1 MVVPGVNFPVL
12 LMLLGLLFRGVAF
25 EFRGVTG
32 ARKRLWSGAFA
43 YGSLVATA
51 AQGAVLGMFVQG
63 FKVVD
68 GRFAGTSW
76 DWVAPFP
83 LLTAAGLVAGYLLLG
98 STWLVMKGEGPLR
111 AAAQRSAR
119 HALVG
124 VIVFIVVVSVW
135 TPLADRGIAA
145 RWFAWPNL
153 LVFSPV
159 PVLTAWL
166 AWLAARVAA
175 RPRRAAVRRVDR
187 AVLSRLLG
195 ADHQPVAA
203 RRAAVGDVVV
213 GRVGA
218 GVAGISDDRHRVH
231 AARAAA
237 VRVLVVLGVSRQGA
251 RRRRL

>member
-1 MVVPGVNFPVL
+1 
-12 LMLLGLLFRGVAF
+12 
-25 EFRGVTG
+25 
-32 ARKRLWSGAFA
+32 
-43 YGSLVATA
+43 
-51 AQGAVLGMFVQG
+51 
-63 FKVVD
+63 
-68 GRFAGTSW
+68 
-76 DWVAPFP
+76 
-83 LLTAAGLVAGYLLLG
+83 VAGYLLLG

-166 AWLAARVAA
+166 AWLAARALRRGRDVLPFVASIG
-175 RPRRAAVRRVDR
+175 
-187 AVLSRLLG
+187 LFFLG
-195 ADHQPVAA
+195 FSGLTISLWPHV
-203 RRAAVGDVVV
+203 AAVGDVVV